1 VEIYTS
7 KDWHQKNKKGRFF
20 DEKWQINFSNWK
32 DGGREINLCKKIL
45 KEDTAILLSEDYL
58 LSSLYPNE
66 INDIS
71 DYVKYSLRIK
81 SFIKW
86 LVRLYIFRGI
96 DVIMDFPGNTI
107 KQRQWFL
114 EIISDTNAKHSLI
127 YLKADDEICLK
138 NLEKRRLES
147 PERNKFDTK
156 EVFFKMKSY
165 FQEPSPNEGFNLTVI
180 ESNNLTKL

>member
-1 VEIYTS
+1 M
-7 KDWHQKNKKGRFF
+7 KNGKLIFLTGKMGAG
-20 DEKWQINFSNWK
+20 KSTYA
-32 DGGREINLCKKIL
+32 KKIL
-45 KEDTAILLSEDYL
+45 KEDTSILLSEDYL

-81 SFIKW
+81 TFVKW
-86 LVRLYIFRGI
+86 LVRSYIFRGI
-96 DVIMDFPGNTI
+96 DVIMDFLGNTI

-138 NLEKRRLES
+138 HLEKRRLEL

-156 EVFFKMKSY
+156 EMFFQMKSY
-165 FQEPSPNEGFNLTVI
+165 FQEPSANEGFNLTII
-180 ESNNLTKL
+180 ESNNLTKS